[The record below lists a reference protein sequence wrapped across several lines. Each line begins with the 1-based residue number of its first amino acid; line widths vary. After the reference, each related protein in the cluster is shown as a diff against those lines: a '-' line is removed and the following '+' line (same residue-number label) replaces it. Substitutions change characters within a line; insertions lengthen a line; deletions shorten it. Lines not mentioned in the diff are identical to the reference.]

1 MRATFNLVPSL
12 VEQVEAYAD
21 ERTWDRHLVLGLADA
36 ETVPA
41 ADAAW
46 FVREAFHAHA
56 PTMIAPYPRYA
67 ELAMQALRE
76 APFTAADLRDLQ
88 VWQKLA
94 WIDPEVLAADP
105 RARRLAGKGRDFDEA
120 DKRALRALELE
131 LLRQVVPAYR
141 EAAAGGDVELSTSP
155 YFHPILPLLCDSAAH
170 HAAHPGATLPQPPF
184 RHPEDAALQLQR
196 AATAHARWFG
206 VPPTG
211 VWPSEGSVS
220 DLAAAEVARTGFRW
234 MASDEGILARSPS
247 PAPLHAGAHC
257 QPHALAT
264 PAGEVRV
271 LFRDHALSDRV
282 GFTYQSWRAEDAV
295 ADFLARVREAGRV
308 AAAHGVVDPVVPVI
322 LDGENAWEHYPAG
335 GRPFLRELYR
345 GLVAAADIVPVTMSV
360 AASGPARP
368 LSAIFAGSWI
378 NSDFGIWIGHRDD
391 RRAWELLGE
400 ARDRYSARTDAA
412 ADRRAAAL
420 DALLAAE
427 GSDWCWWYGDDH
439 SSAHDRDFDAL
450 FRRHLGR
457 VYAAL
462 DEPVPETLH
471 RSLITTAADAGA
483 MLRPGVVAEDGP
495 RGSYFAEAGAVSLER
510 SGGAM
515 HRASAGPV
523 TDARVGLVAEGIVVT
538 VELAEGTHRGV
549 TLALELR
556 LGAADVARAWAITDG
571 AGHVPWTAR
580 RAVRRATRSACGSWP
595 ATRRAGSSRPCPPTG
610 PIGC

>member
-1 MRATFNLVPSL
+1 MVAAVRAVPGMRATFNLVPSL
-12 VEQVEAYAD
+12 VEQVEAYAA
-21 ERTWDRHLVLGLADA
+21 ERTWDRHLVLGLAEA

-67 ELAMQALRE
+67 ELAAQALHE

-88 VWQKLA
+88 VWQKLV

-105 RARRLAGKGRDFDEA
+105 RARRLAGKGRGFDEA

-196 AATAHARWFG
+196 AAAAHERWFG

-257 QPHALAT
+257 QPHALPT

-271 LFRDHALSDRV
+271 LFRDHALSDLV

-295 ADFLARVREAGRV
+295 ADFLARVRAGRPGRRR
-308 AAAHGVVDPVVPVI
+308 AWRRRPGGAGHPRRRERLGALSGRRPAVPSRA
-322 LDGENAWEHYPAG
+322 LPWTGRGRRHRPGHDERRG
-335 GRPFLRELYR
+335 GRP
-345 GLVAAADIVPVTMSV
+345 
-360 AASGPARP
+360 GPAAVGDLRRLVDQQRLRDLDRAPRRP
-368 LSAIFAGSWI
+368 PGLGTARRGPGPVCGADRCRRRPAG
-378 NSDFGIWIGHRDD
+378 
-391 RRAWELLGE
+391 RRA
-400 ARDRYSARTDAA
+400 
-412 ADRRAAAL
+412 RRAA
-420 DALLAAE
+420 
-427 GSDWCWWYGDDH
+427 G
-439 SSAHDRDFDAL
+439 
-450 FRRHLGR
+450 RRGQRLVLVVRRRPLVG
-457 VYAAL
+457 
-462 DEPVPETLH
+462 P
-471 RSLITTAADAGA
+471 
-483 MLRPGVVAEDGP
+483 RPGLRRAVPAPP
-495 RGSYFAEAGAVSLER
+495 R
-510 SGGAM
+510 
-515 HRASAGPV
+515 P
-523 TDARVGLVAEGIVVT
+523 
-538 VELAEGTHRGV
+538 
-549 TLALELR
+549 R
-556 LGAADVARAWAITDG
+556 LCR
-571 AGHVPWTAR
+571 AR
-580 RAVRRATRSACGSWP
+580 RAGARDAPPVADHHGGRRRRDAQARGGRRGRSPRLVLHRGRRGQPRAIRGRDAP
-595 ATRRAGSSRPCPPTG
+595 GLGRAGDRRPGGPGPPKGSS
-610 PIGC
+610 

>member
-1 MRATFNLVPSL
+1 MVAAVRAVPGMRATFNLVPSL

-196 AATAHARWFG
+196 AATAHAHWFG

-220 DLAAAEVARTGFRW
+220 DLAAAEVARAGFRW

-271 LFRDHALSDRV
+271 LFRDHALVRPGRLHLSK
-282 GFTYQSWRAEDAV
+282 
-295 ADFLARVREAGRV
+295 LARRGRGGRLPRPGARGRPGRRRAWRRRPGGAGHPRRRERLGALSGRRPAVPARALPWTGRRRRHRPGHDERRGERPGPAAVGDLRRLVDQQRLRHLDRAPRRPPGLGAARRGPGPVCGADRCRRRPARRRARRAAGRRGQRLV
-308 AAAHGVVDPVVPVI
+308 LVVRRRPLVGPRPGLRRAVPAPPRPGLCRARRTGARDAPPI
-322 LDGENAWEHYPAG
+322 ADHHG
-335 GRPFLRELYR
+335 GRRGRDAQARGGRRGRSARLVLRR
-345 GLVAAADIVPVTMSV
+345 GRRGQP
-360 AASGPARP
+360 R
-368 LSAIFAGSWI
+368 AIRRRDAPGLGRAG
-378 NSDFGIWIGHRDD
+378 D
-391 RRAWELLGE
+391 RRAG
-400 ARDRYSARTDAA
+400 
-412 ADRRAAAL
+412 
-420 DALLAAE
+420 
-427 GSDWCWWYGDDH
+427 G
-439 SSAHDRDFDAL
+439 
-450 FRRHLGR
+450 
-457 VYAAL
+457 
-462 DEPVPETLH
+462 
-471 RSLITTAADAGA
+471 
-483 MLRPGVVAEDGP
+483 PGPP
-495 RGSYFAEAGAVSLER
+495 RGSS
-510 SGGAM
+510 
-515 HRASAGPV
+515 
-523 TDARVGLVAEGIVVT
+523 
-538 VELAEGTHRGV
+538 
-549 TLALELR
+549 
-556 LGAADVARAWAITDG
+556 
-571 AGHVPWTAR
+571 
-580 RAVRRATRSACGSWP
+580 
-595 ATRRAGSSRPCPPTG
+595 
-610 PIGC
+610 